1 MSNQDA
7 IPDAINATTGTTN
20 LFHAFTHIERT
31 PEAVLEAGL
40 GHATG
45 IRAERK
51 ANKLQTESDQPSES
65 RNRTSTGGTDGGPSG
80 SGGGSGGK
88 SMVNPQGG
96 LLGQGHRGGDA
107 GSGVGSTG
115 FSGASFK
122 SCAGSGGT
130 GQEWLPPS
138 PAGSMDRTLGR
149 DTQKFQ
155 HGHHRLP
162 LSPPPSPP
170 LSPAPSPIY
179 PSDDDELGSATS
191 AAEYYHKK
199 PLKMQLQT
207 LQSRGVRCLPI
218 HEFERLL
225 QQM

>member
-1 MSNQDA
+1 MHSPTLKGHQKLSLKPA
-7 IPDAINATTGTTN
+7 LAMRPESGPNARLTSYRQSQISLRN
-20 LFHAFTHIERT
+20 L
-31 PEAVLEAGL
+31 
-40 GHATG
+40 ATG
-45 IRAERK
+45 
-51 ANKLQTESDQPSES
+51 LVLGD
-65 RNRTSTGGTDGGPSG
+65 TDGGPSG
-80 SGGGSGGK
+80 SGGESGGK

-138 PAGSMDRTLGR
+138 PAGSLDRMLGR

-170 LSPAPSPIY
+170 LSPAPSQIC

-199 PLKMQLQT
+199 PLKVQLQT
-207 LQSRGVRCLPI
+207 LRSRGVRCLPI